1 MCVHPI
7 NSQSFEYLFSSGK
20 YLYKSSLFISLIS
33 NVENPGVSAIYELLS
48 NLYKYVFV
56 VVFFPLLFLLLII
69 PSLVISFENI
79 LLINVDFPTPEF
91 PEKAVILFLTI
102 LLALLFLHFVLQWF

>member
-48 NLYKYVFV
+48 NLYKYVFHQSFGTSKNYRCSYFKKGCQSSIV
-56 VVFFPLLFLLLII
+56 VSSSGGITTNKKLHNH
-69 PSLVISFENI
+69 E
-79 LLINVDFPTPEF
+79 INR
-91 PEKAVILFLTI
+91 EKGNYR
-102 LLALLFLHFVLQWF
+102 